1 MTIKAQDVL
10 KADLVLVGVE
20 ILKSAAELEQFRE
33 CVNADVRAGT
43 GLATNEFSGE
53 THSVRTFTLNRD
65 RIVLTSLPDRSLVVK
80 EYPSLEDPE
89 LEWERLAQVATCAIE
104 STEDA
109 NRAPRAFG
117 FNYEWV
123 FDVGADETAA
133 GLLGER
139 LLNQQSFT
147 KEGWKLVGGGGT
159 LMYSDGNRRWTFHTQ
174 PRPNGDPKAK
184 RVFLGLNLHVEEPR
198 TPSANEIRRSLEEI
212 WTEAHSFMMWLRRV
226 E

>member
-1 MTIKAQDVL
+1 M
-10 KADLVLVGVE
+10 
-20 ILKSAAELEQFRE
+20 
-33 CVNADVRAGT
+33 
-43 GLATNEFSGE
+43 
-53 THSVRTFTLNRD
+53 RTFTLNRD

-139 LLNQQSFT
+139 LLNQRGSKLHQRRLEVGRRGWYVDVQRWQSA
-147 KEGWKLVGGGGT
+147 LDVP
-159 LMYSDGNRRWTFHTQ
+159 YSATSKRR
-174 PRPNGDPKAK
+174 P
-184 RVFLGLNLHVEEPR
+184 E
-198 TPSANEIRRSLEEI
+198 S
-212 WTEAHSFMMWLRRV
+212 
-226 E
+226 